1 MSYYLYD
8 LDTKFNF
15 DKLLIGKQIK
25 INDELSKYYIYY
37 LDDKP
42 KSLLVKMPPT
52 RIIYNYKNNKYEQIK
67 LPLYP
72 LWDKII
78 LFINFIKQLEKKIK
92 LELQL
97 NKEFSK
103 SIDKKE
109 NINTLKFYIQ
119 KTNSFHN
126 YEINSEIEC
135 IINISY
141 VWEKENNYGISIY
154 NYQTKYIP
162 RIDEININF
171 FDPPPFIPQKPTENK
186 LIEYKKSNINN
197 TYEVSI
203 SKPNKPA
210 GLIFGISPSLLNEA
224 MKKLNKVN

>member
-1 MSYYLYD
+1 MSYFLYD
-8 LDTKFNF
+8 LNTKFNF
-15 DKLLIGKQIK
+15 DKLIIGKQIK

-42 KSLLVKMPPT
+42 KSLLVKVPPT

-72 LWDKII
+72 LWEKNII
-78 LFINFIKQLEKKIK
+78 FINFIKELEKKIK
-92 LELQL
+92 SYLSL

-103 SIDKKE
+103 SIDKKD

-119 KTNSFHN
+119 KTNTFHN

-141 VWEKENNYGISIY
+141 IWEKETTYGISIY

-162 RIDEININF
+162 RIDELNIDF
-171 FDPPPFIPQKPTENK
+171 FDEEIKENK
-186 LIEYKKSNINN
+186 IIEYKKPINIEPVRLLENRL
-197 TYEVSI
+197 
-203 SKPNKPA
+203 SKPQN
-210 GLIFGISPSLLNEA
+210 LVFGISPLLLTEA
-224 MKKLNKVN
+224 MSRLNKVK